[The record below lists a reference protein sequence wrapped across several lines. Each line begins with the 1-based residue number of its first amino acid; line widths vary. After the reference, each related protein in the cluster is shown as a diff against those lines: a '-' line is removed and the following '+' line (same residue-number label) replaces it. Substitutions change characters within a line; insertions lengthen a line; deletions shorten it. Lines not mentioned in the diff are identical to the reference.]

1 MKGRGGRG
9 PVKGAPERLAV
20 QGHHALTALGEA
32 AHEGH
37 KTRLELGRIEQPKH
51 AREGVM
57 AWDAVP
63 EREDLFEEGVLGA
76 PEPDHV
82 GAGLAPAQH
91 GAQANEQ
98 DLQKLVALGI
108 ARARILQIRENR
120 RKLLHSTT
128 FDPKWCHRVEPVR
141 LNSQANFL
149 KCDSPGGARTG
160 AGPSLNPSSRSEEPI
175 LRSQNS
181 LKGHSELDAA
191 LVRSLVPATT
201 WMGSYGSSGDEPS
214 PDPDVVVGCRSPALP
229 NTRSSRKDLGPRRPT
244 SRSRGALRGVAGME
258 QCRLRAR

>member
-120 RKLLHSTT
+120 RKLLHGTT

-149 KCDSPGGARTG
+149 KCDSPDEA
-160 AGPSLNPSSRSEEPI
+160 
-175 LRSQNS
+175 
-181 LKGHSELDAA
+181 LDFYCNKFGLQEVRRMDNEQGRYTLVFLAA
-191 LVRSLVPATT
+191 P
-201 WMGSYGSSGDEPS
+201 
-214 PDPDVVVGCRSPALP
+214 
-229 NTRSSRKDLGPRRPT
+229 
-244 SRSRGALRGVAGME
+244 
-258 QCRLRAR
+258 

>member
-120 RKLLHSTT
+120 RKLLHGTT

-141 LNSQANFL
+141 LNPQANFL
-149 KCDSPGGARTG
+149 KCDSPVIRGERASLFLIIFVTLADATG
-160 AGPSLNPSSRSEEPI
+160 GPSTILIRPSNDR
-175 LRSQNS
+175 
-181 LKGHSELDAA
+181 DAA
-191 LVRSLVPATT
+191 ARAPACR
-201 WMGSYGSSGDEPS
+201 DEP
-214 PDPDVVVGCRSPALP
+214 PLARCGAPWM
-229 NTRSSRKDLGPRRPT
+229 
-244 SRSRGALRGVAGME
+244 RSRP
-258 QCRLRAR
+258 RAQGRTSP

>member
-51 AREGVM
+51 ARERVM
-57 AWDAVP
+57 AWDAGP

-98 DLQKLVALGI
+98 DLQKLVALGL

-120 RKLLHSTT
+120 RKLLHGTT

-149 KCDSPGGARTG
+149 KCDSPGSH
-160 AGPSLNPSSRSEEPI
+160 PL
-175 LRSQNS
+175 LRLCSVPVTES
-181 LKGHSELDAA
+181 AEGR
-191 LVRSLVPATT
+191 VRPDS
-201 WMGSYGSSGDEPS
+201 EPS
-214 PDPDVVVGCRSPALP
+214 AWSARPAA
-229 NTRSSRKDLGPRRPT
+229 SS
-244 SRSRGALRGVAGME
+244 AM
-258 QCRLRAR
+258 RLLVSIT

>member
-91 GAQANEQ
+91 GAQADEQ
-98 DLQKLVALGI
+98 DLQELVTLGVS
-108 ARARILQIRENR
+108 RARTLQARKNR
-120 RKLLHSTT
+120 RKLLHGTT
-128 FDPKWCHRVEPVR
+128 FDPKWRHGVESV
-141 LNSQANFL
+141 AYAL
-149 KCDSPGGARTG
+149 KPI
-160 AGPSLNPSSRSEEPI
+160 SSRANPLSKV
-175 LRSQNS
+175 L
-181 LKGHSELDAA
+181 
-191 LVRSLVPATT
+191 
-201 WMGSYGSSGDEPS
+201 
-214 PDPDVVVGCRSPALP
+214 
-229 NTRSSRKDLGPRRPT
+229 
-244 SRSRGALRGVAGME
+244 
-258 QCRLRAR
+258 

>member
-1 MKGRGGRG
+1 
-9 PVKGAPERLAV
+9 
-20 QGHHALTALGEA
+20 
-32 AHEGH
+32 
-37 KTRLELGRIEQPKH
+37 
-51 AREGVM
+51 M

-120 RKLLHSTT
+120 RKLLHGTT

-149 KCDSPGGARTG
+149 KCDSPVDQSTAR
-160 AGPSLNPSSRSEEPI
+160 NP
-175 LRSQNS
+175 
-181 LKGHSELDAA
+181 
-191 LVRSLVPATT
+191 
-201 WMGSYGSSGDEPS
+201 DE
-214 PDPDVVVGCRSPALP
+214 
-229 NTRSSRKDLGPRRPT
+229 
-244 SRSRGALRGVAGME
+244 
-258 QCRLRAR
+258 RL

>member
-1 MKGRGGRG
+1 
-9 PVKGAPERLAV
+9 
-20 QGHHALTALGEA
+20 
-32 AHEGH
+32 
-37 KTRLELGRIEQPKH
+37 
-51 AREGVM
+51 M

-120 RKLLHSTT
+120 RKLLHGTT

-149 KCDSPGGARTG
+149 KCDSPGAASLRPAAGA
-160 AGPSLNPSSRSEEPI
+160 SR
-175 LRSQNS
+175 RSQSSQND
-181 LKGHSELDAA
+181 LK
-191 LVRSLVPATT
+191 RSVA
-201 WMGSYGSSGDEPS
+201 SS
-214 PDPDVVVGCRSPALP
+214 V
-229 NTRSSRKDLGPRRPT
+229 
-244 SRSRGALRGVAGME
+244 
-258 QCRLRAR
+258 

>member
-63 EREDLFEEGVLGA
+63 EREDLSEEGVLGA

-120 RKLLHSTT
+120 RKLLHGTT

-149 KCDSPGGARTG
+149 KCDSPVSPRLFDTTRVDNSK
-160 AGPSLNPSSRSEEPI
+160 GPRWYGRP
-175 LRSQNS
+175 LRSRP
-181 LKGHSELDAA
+181 LLGA
-191 LVRSLVPATT
+191 VRRWCLFYLRCTGMSNPV
-201 WMGSYGSSGDEPS
+201 W
-214 PDPDVVVGCRSPALP
+214 
-229 NTRSSRKDLGPRRPT
+229 LG
-244 SRSRGALRGVAGME
+244 GVDGFD
-258 QCRLRAR
+258 

>member
-32 AHEGH
+32 EHEGH
-37 KTRLELGRIEQPKH
+37 KTRLDPARIEQPKH
-51 AREGVM
+51 ARERVM

-91 GAQANEQ
+91 GTQANEQ
-98 DLQKLVALGI
+98 DLQKLVALGL
-108 ARARILQIRENR
+108 ARARTLQIRENR
-120 RKLLHSTT
+120 RKLLHGTT

-149 KCDSPGGARTG
+149 KCDSPGLADAR
-160 AGPSLNPSSRSEEPI
+160 
-175 LRSQNS
+175 QNAS
-181 LKGHSELDAA
+181 YKAETPQREDLERA
-191 LVRSLVPATT
+191 LVGFRGV
-201 WMGSYGSSGDEPS
+201 GSASCDQGGDE
-214 PDPDVVVGCRSPALP
+214 
-229 NTRSSRKDLGPRRPT
+229 
-244 SRSRGALRGVAGME
+244 
-258 QCRLRAR
+258 RAKQ

>member
-63 EREDLFEEGVLGA
+63 EREDLFEEGMLGA

-82 GAGLAPAQH
+82 GAGLAPTQH
-91 GAQANEQ
+91 GAQADEQ
-98 DLQKLVALGI
+98 DLQKRVALGI
-108 ARARILQIRENR
+108 PRAWILQVRENR
-120 RKLLHSTT
+120 RKLLHGST
-128 FDPKWCHRVEPVR
+128 FDPKWCHRVESCSPPLSSQFPQMQFPWPPLSLAGLRAQNQLLEIDSAAPRFDLEETRQFIEHEGLGPLAPVE
-141 LNSQANFL
+141 LSL
-149 KCDSPGGARTG
+149 LHERTQG
-160 AGPSLNPSSRSEEPI
+160 WPAALRIVASTFSRSG
-175 LRSQNS
+175 QTF
-181 LKGHSELDAA
+181 GQY
-191 LVRSLVPATT
+191 VRQLSGTT
-201 WMGSYGSSGDEPS
+201 
-214 PDPDVVVGCRSPALP
+214 
-229 NTRSSRKDLGPRRPT
+229 
-244 SRSRGALRGVAGME
+244 
-258 QCRLRAR
+258 RAIS

>member
-120 RKLLHSTT
+120 RKLLHGTT

-149 KCDSPGGARTG
+149 MCDSPACTTLTG
-160 AGPSLNPSSRSEEPI
+160 VLCAKIMAQWE
-175 LRSQNS
+175 
-181 LKGHSELDAA
+181 
-191 LVRSLVPATT
+191 
-201 WMGSYGSSGDEPS
+201 
-214 PDPDVVVGCRSPALP
+214 
-229 NTRSSRKDLGPRRPT
+229 RR
-244 SRSRGALRGVAGME
+244 RAVAIIIKALRWE
-258 QCRLRAR
+258 DENWDE